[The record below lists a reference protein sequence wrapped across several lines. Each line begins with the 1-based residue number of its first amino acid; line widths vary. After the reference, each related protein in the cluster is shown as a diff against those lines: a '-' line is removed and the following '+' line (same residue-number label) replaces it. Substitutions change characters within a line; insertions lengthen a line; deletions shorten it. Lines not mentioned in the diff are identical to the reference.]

1 MSLELEGAYN
11 TEVPEKERERERE
24 RPISTVFA
32 EVEDQRCPS
41 LFILNSVFIDAYSCK
56 MSLNFVSYSDMAKE
70 T

>member
-11 TEVPEKERERERE
+11 TEAPERERERE

-41 LFILNSVFIDAYSCK
+41 LFVLNSVFIDAYSCK